1 MLIALFAL
9 AHLPIFRKPPLSL
22 QSSSRCGKGKS
33 NATKHASKTTATTTT
48 GNAHLT
54 ALTSNSNLQTTP
66 TTILIGT
73 RLNMSSS
80 NEKDQQATAASI
92 IVAANGNQTDVKKIE
107 IINFKPFDKQCCYNI
122 KTNHTKVYGCGGSH
136 ARGSSKVKLKN
147 VVDYKW
153 EHKYY
158 YPGHLV
164 AVHRDGK
171 HLAYAINVNNKA
183 TGMEG
188 MVRVCNTSTSQR
200 ALIKGMNGEV
210 LDLQFSHSERDRIL
224 AVIDMCSLFVY
235 KIDLIDGNLICK
247 LVLKVDDPIAN
258 YVPEYDMVS
267 WCPYITSSGS
277 SSNNNTSGGG
287 VGGGVGAVTGH
298 EEDDENQLLIWSRSK
313 QFQCFH
319 VRMIISEH
327 GRGQIKPASLET
339 GYLKIEEDSLIT
351 CAALSPDGTTVAA
364 ACTDGLVRFYQI
376 YLFDVRNHRCLHE
389 WKPHDGKPVAS
400 LFFLDNINKPVEDAY
415 WQYVITTSDHNT
427 EIKLWNCS
435 LWECLQTINIMAS
448 VPPTVHPGMFIAG
461 IDRSANYLVI
471 SSLDALAVYVMQI
484 SSCGVVT
491 SSCNDQ
497 ASDSEDSDNGSDAD
511 DADSGAGNNDAA
523 VRIQNIAEFKLSSG
537 ILSFSI
543 VNASMRRMKCTNES
557 YYPFE
562 EPDDYDDDSS
572 ATTDALVVH
581 MFVVQA
587 KSLQE
592 CQIIYQ
598 PCVAEKP
605 VRSLNSSN
613 KSSASIKRSLT
624 PDGATPS
631 RLLHVNE
638 IKAEPSSPHNSS
650 SGSSA
655 VPLDTLFGKSK
666 RNSVGSTSASVVAV
680 AVAAAAAPSAIL
692 QDTSTAGTNKSRSAS
707 PQYGSGY
714 PQLNLMTPDA
724 FSASGATTMILTT
737 TSISSNTTGTDAISS
752 SAGATTAN
760 TDPSAINSQV
770 LNTLRMLATVT
781 AKGTESANANLLKLM
796 NNTLI
801 EDREQQ
807 KLKDKMDAR
816 KKFISIDRN
825 PERNAG
831 ENLASGGSSPSREVQ
846 EIMATQEDADDY
858 EPELENLESD
868 EENPYFMICKTEK
881 KTDEESAN
889 SPTVDETAAATTN
902 WPSQDSMLPNKK
914 SAELQNA
921 AQIMS
926 QAVQHKNNGNVP
938 PTLGNSSSSN
948 NTTTTLNSSSNNNIS
963 SCSHNAVI
971 ENSTGNAELNA
982 KLDQLLDLVKAQSL
996 QLHKLEH
1003 EVSKIQQHQQQL
1015 QPSSGATPLQPKSM
1029 HELAYKIEMQ
1039 LSKLMEQYLK
1049 RYENEH
1055 KKKLTEFLH
1064 ARETQNRELRDSVLQ
1079 VLNQYV
1085 MNHFTDIIGNVLNME
1100 LQRQLLPRVNAKM
1113 DQLQNQMQLEIVQ
1126 KLNVFD
1132 KTIKENIAQVC
1143 KSKQFLDAFGKS
1155 VLIGVQTSL
1164 QTAFIESMSSTLI
1177 PAYEKSS
1184 QNMFKQLHEAFSVGI
1199 KDFMV
1204 EFNAYLQHM
1213 PQPHNGEELSN
1224 KLGLLK
1230 QLVETNLLKHRTEL
1244 TDAMLETQRE
1254 VKSLEILLARQVQE
1268 TIRTELRKHM
1278 DNQNMALRSQAATPA
1293 PTYDLRES
1301 IKQLLLAGQINK
1313 AFHQA
1318 LLANDLNLVEFTLR
1332 HTDRMQ
1338 VFAPDGCRLEQKVL
1352 LSLIQQI
1359 SADMSNHN
1367 ELKQSYLNE
1376 ALLAINMSD
1385 PITREHAPKVLSE
1398 LYRNCQL
1405 FIKNCPKSPQ
1415 CSNVR
1420 LLIAMCS
1427 ATYRDQFK

>member
-1 MLIALFAL
+1 
-9 AHLPIFRKPPLSL
+9 
-22 QSSSRCGKGKS
+22 
-33 NATKHASKTTATTTT
+33 
-48 GNAHLT
+48 
-54 ALTSNSNLQTTP
+54 
-66 TTILIGT
+66 
-73 RLNMSSS
+73 MSSS
-80 NEKDQQATAASI
+80 TEQDQAATAGV
-92 IVAANGNQTDVKKIE
+92 IVAANGNQSDTKKIE
-107 IINFKPFDKQCCYNI
+107 VINFKPYEKQCCYSI
-122 KTNHTKVYGCGGSH
+122 ETNHTKVYGCGGSH

-153 EHKYY
+153 EQKYY

-188 MVRVCNTSTSQR
+188 MVRVCNTNTSQR

-210 LDLQFSHSERDRIL
+210 LDLQFAHSERERIL
-224 AVIDMCSLFVY
+224 AVIDVSSLFVY
-235 KIDLIDGNLICK
+235 KIDLIDGNLMCK
-247 LVLKVDDPIAN
+247 LVLKVDDPIAS

-267 WCPYITSSGS
+267 WCPYVTSSHTS
-277 SSNNNTSGGG
+277 SSTATAI
-287 VGGGVGAVTGH
+287 GATG
-298 EEDDENQLLIWSRSK
+298 EEEDENQLLIWSRST

-319 VRMIISEH
+319 VRMIVTEH
-327 GRGQIKPASLET
+327 GRGQIQPAALET

-364 ACTDGLVRFYQI
+364 ACADGLVRFYQI

-389 WKPHDGKPVAS
+389 WKPHDGKRVSS

-415 WQYVITTSDHNT
+415 WQYVITTSDYNT

-435 LWECLQTINIMAS
+435 LWECLQTINIVAS
-448 VPPTVHPGMFIAG
+448 IPTPVQPCKFIAG
-461 IDRSANYLVI
+461 IDRSAGYLVI
-471 SSLDALAVYVMQI
+471 SSLDSLAVYVMQI
-484 SSCGVVT
+484 SSGAGIN
-491 SSCNDQ
+491 SSLNDQ
-497 ASDSEDSDNGSDAD
+497 ASDSGDSDNGNVSG
-511 DADSGAGNNDAA
+511 GAGSGLGNNEAA

-543 VNASMRRMKCTNES
+543 VNASMRRLKSTNES
-557 YYPFE
+557 YYQFE
-562 EPDDYDDDSS
+562 EPDDYDDENN

-581 MFVVQA
+581 MFVVQG

-605 VRSLNSSN
+605 ERSLNSSN
-613 KSSASIKRSLT
+613 NTSISNKRSLT

-631 RLLHVNE
+631 RFLHVAD
-638 IKAEPSSPHNSS
+638 IKQEPSSPHNSS

-655 VPLDTLFGKSK
+655 VPLDALFAKSK
-666 RNSVGSTSASVVAV
+666 RNSAGSSSASVVAV
-680 AVAAAAAPSAIL
+680 AVAAAAAAA
-692 QDTSTAGTNKSRSAS
+692 QDATAAVTKSRSSS
-707 PQYGSGY
+707 PQYASAY

-724 FSASGATTMILTT
+724 FSASGSTAVILAT
-737 TSISSNTTGTDAISS
+737 SSNNTTGAETIN
-752 SAGATTAN
+752 TTAVAATAS
-760 TDPSAINSQV
+760 TDQSDIDTQV
-770 LNTLRMLATVT
+770 LQTLRMLATVT
-781 AKGTESANANLLKLM
+781 SKGTETANANLMKLM

-807 KLKDKMDAR
+807 KLKEKLEAR
-816 KKFISIDRN
+816 KKFIAIDRN
-825 PERNAG
+825 PERNAA

-846 EIMATQEDADDY
+846 EIMATQDDADDY

-868 EENPYFMICKTEK
+868 EENNYFMPCKTEK
-881 KTDEESAN
+881 KKEEELVN
-889 SPTVDETAAATTN
+889 SSPLEETAGN
-902 WPSQDSMLPNKK
+902 WLPDASLLQSAPTKK

-938 PTLGNSSSSN
+938 PTLGNSSSNSN
-948 NTTTTLNSSSNNNIS
+948 NTATTLNSSNNSNN
-963 SCSHNAVI
+963 SHNATI
-971 ENSTGNAELNA
+971 EITGGNSETNA
-982 KLDQLLDLVKAQSL
+982 KLEQLLDLVKAQSQ
-996 QLHKLEH
+996 QLNKLEH
-1003 EVSKIQQHQQQL
+1003 EVSKLQQQQQQQQ
-1015 QPSSGATPLQPKSM
+1015 QPSSSSNTSNAAALQPKSVN
-1029 HELAYKIEMQ
+1029 ELAYKIEMQ

-1055 KKKLTEFLH
+1055 KRKLAEFLH
-1064 ARETQNRELRDSVLQ
+1064 ERENQNRALRDSVLQ
-1079 VLNQYV
+1079 VLNEYV
-1085 MNHFTDIIGNVLNME
+1085 MKYFTEIIGNVLNVE
-1100 LQRQLLPRVNAKM
+1100 LQRQVLPRVNAKM

-1213 PQPHNGEELSN
+1213 PQPHNGDELNN

-1268 TIRTELRKHM
+1268 TIRAELRKYM
-1278 DNQNMALRSQAATPA
+1278 DSQNMAMRSQAATPA
-1293 PTYDLRES
+1293 PTYDLRDS
-1301 IKQLLLAGQINK
+1301 IKQMLLAGQINK

-1398 LYRNCQL
+1398 LYRNCRL